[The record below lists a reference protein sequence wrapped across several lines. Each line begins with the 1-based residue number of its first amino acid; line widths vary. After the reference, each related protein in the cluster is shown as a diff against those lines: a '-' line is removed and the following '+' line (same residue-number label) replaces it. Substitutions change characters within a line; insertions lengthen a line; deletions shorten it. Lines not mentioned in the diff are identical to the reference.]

1 MTYIETIENLHKKN
15 SENKKF
21 VFDYYRNVVNKVV
34 PDNCQIIIA
43 TTDPDSEYF
52 EFIGWP
58 EYEGSDEFMD
68 GEMSL
73 VMVNAIDDMDSLIED
88 GKFNREKATITFR
101 D

>member
-1 MTYIETIENLHKKN
+1 MTYRETIENLHKKN
-15 SENKKF
+15 PENKKF
-21 VFDYYRNVVNKVV
+21 VFDYYRNVVNKVGPSIYQV
-34 PDNCQIIIA
+34 IIA
-43 TTDPDSEYF
+43 TTDPDSEYADD
-52 EFIGWP
+52 IGWP

-73 VMVNAIDDMDSLIED
+73 VMVNAIDDLDSLIED